1 MQIQQN
7 ANETKSKHDEMQIRQ
22 NANVTNYKCDKMQ
35 IRQNTKVTKCKNP
48 IYKQSKIQKKQYTCW
63 GIQTKCKFDKMQ
75 TDKMQKNDKM
85 QIGQYAK
92 PT

>member
-22 NANVTNYKCDKMQ
+22 NANVTKYKCDKMQ

-48 IYKQSKIQKKQYTCW
+48 IYKQSRIQEKQGT
-63 GIQTKCKFDKMQ
+63 T
-75 TDKMQKNDKM
+75 
-85 QIGQYAK
+85 
-92 PT
+92 

>member
-1 MQIQQN
+1 MHIQQN

-48 IYKQSKIQKKQYTCW
+48 IYKQSKIQKKQNW
-63 GIQTKCKFDKMQ
+63 GWAGPSSANAGATV
-75 TDKMQKNDKM
+75 
-85 QIGQYAK
+85 
-92 PT
+92 

>member
-22 NANVTNYKCDKMQ
+22 NANVTKYKCDKMQ

-48 IYKQSKIQKKQYTCW
+48 IYKQSKIQKKQGPSHLRIVRYCT
-63 GIQTKCKFDKMQ
+63 
-75 TDKMQKNDKM
+75 
-85 QIGQYAK
+85 
-92 PT
+92 